1 MKQFTFEEILGLT
14 ATELGAIDDPMQLA
28 ATGQASPML
37 VRYVVRTGQLDERYR
52 GVPLRVLLD
61 AINLAAARIEWPEE
75 VGQKAPLAAKD
86 AEVEAYLDELQP
98 LVAEALEAAPKYH

>member
-14 ATELGAIDDPMQLA
+14 YTELGAIDDPMQLA
-28 ATGQASPML
+28 ATGHVSPML

-61 AINLAAARIEWPEE
+61 AIDLAAARIEWLDG

-98 LVAEALEAAPKYH
+98 LVGEALEAAPRYH